1 MSVENARQAAHRMR
15 KRYRA
20 ILREEVARTVV
31 DPSDV
36 DEELVDLFEALEN

>member
-1 MSVENARQAAHRMR
+1 MR

-20 ILREEVARTVV
+20 LLREEVARTVA

-36 DEELVDLFEALEN
+36 DEELASLFDALGN

>member
-20 ILREEVARTVV
+20 LLREEVARTVA
-31 DPSDV
+31 DPSEV
-36 DEELVDLFEALEN
+36 DEELAYLFESLGS